1 MRVAVIGEPAG
12 WHVGRLLAALRA
24 RGHAANCVRWRDLGA
39 EIVGGGAATESAAP
53 EALAA
58 AEAVIVRGMP
68 GGGLEEVIFRM
79 DLLGRLA
86 SRGTPVVNSPRS
98 LEMAIDK
105 YLSLSRLAA
114 AGLPVPRTIVAQQ
127 PQSIR
132 AAWEALGEDAVVKP
146 LFGSCGRGIDRL
158 QTVADLEPFS
168 SAAAEAAGK
177 VVYLQEFVPHDGW
190 DARILLVGDEAFAM
204 RRVAADNWRTN
215 LALGARA
222 ETFSPPPDWIDLARR
237 AAATL
242 DTTIAGVDLL
252 PARDGRLLVL
262 EVNAVPGWKGL
273 ESVTASDIAGSV
285 VACVERQTRG

>member
-1 MRVAVIGEPAG
+1 MRVAVIGEPSG

-24 RGHAANCVRWRDLGA
+24 RGHAASCVRWRDLGA
-39 EIVGGGAATESAAP
+39 EIDCGGAATESAAP

-86 SRGTPVVNSPRS
+86 SQGTPVVNSPRS

-127 PQSIR
+127 PQAIR
-132 AAWEALGEDAVVKP
+132 AAWKALGEDAVVKP

-158 QTVADLEPFS
+158 QSVADLEPYA

-190 DARILLVGDEAFAM
+190 DARLLLVGDEAFAM

-222 ETFSPPPDWIDLARR
+222 EAFCPPPDWIDLARR

-273 ESVTASDIAGSV
+273 ESVTQSDIAGRV
-285 VACVERQTRG
+285 VACVERQARG

>member
-1 MRVAVIGEPAG
+1 
-12 WHVGRLLAALRA
+12 
-24 RGHAANCVRWRDLGA
+24 
-39 EIVGGGAATESAAP
+39 
-53 EALAA
+53 
-58 AEAVIVRGMP
+58 
-68 GGGLEEVIFRM
+68 M

-132 AAWEALGEDAVVKP
+132 AAWESLGSNAVVKP

-158 QTVADLEPFS
+158 QTVADLEPYV
-168 SAAAEAAGK
+168 SAAEEAAGK

-190 DARILLVGDEAFAM
+190 DARILLVGDEAYAM

-222 ETFSPPPDWIDLARR
+222 EAFCPPPDWIDLARR
-237 AAATL
+237 AAAML
-242 DTTIAGVDLL
+242 ETTIAGVDLL

-273 ESVTASDIAGSV
+273 ESVTESDIAGRV
-285 VACVERQTRG
+285 VACVERRTGS

>member
-1 MRVAVIGEPAG
+1 MRVAVIGEPSG

-24 RGHAANCVRWRDLGA
+24 RGHAAGCVRWRDLGA
-39 EIVGGGAATESAAP
+39 EIGCGSAAAEIAAP
-53 EALAA
+53 KALAA

-105 YLSLSRLAA
+105 YLSLSKLAA

-132 AAWEALGEDAVVKP
+132 AAWESLGSNAVVKP

-158 QTVADLEPFS
+158 QTVAELEPYG

-190 DARILLVGDEAFAM
+190 DARILLVGDEAYAM

-222 ETFSPPPDWIDLARR
+222 ETFCPPPDWIDLARR

-242 DTTIAGVDLL
+242 ETTIAGVDLL

-262 EVNAVPGWKGL
+262 EVNAVPGWRGL
-273 ESVTASDIAGSV
+273 ESVTESDIAGRV
-285 VACVERQTRG
+285 VACVERRTGS